1 MRYSSYKWKVYI
13 ALKSR
18 LNKRVNLSYHI
29 TQVLITSLNNWDPG
43 SIWAPQVGQDGP
55 KTREKT
61 QHIFAIKFYL
71 LQRIVNNL
79 L

>member
-55 KTREKT
+55 KTREKNT
-61 QHIFAIKFYL
+61 TYICYQVLFIAK
-71 LQRIVNNL
+71 NC
-79 L
+79 